1 MQIYMQILALK
12 FQINLYKN
20 LLMWQN
26 MAETV
31 KILLISSFMQKIA
44 VDTNYIDF
52 NMIHRKL
59 SFKAHLRQARC
70 SLRCIRPSEASHLAQ
85 TSSPCSCK
93 WRRCTGR
100 PATQGCRLV
109 LCSAHP
115 CPEGR
120 YTQSF
125 RFKLVV
131 SYKSCMRPR
140 LIQIQGDSNL
150 FTDFFLR

>member
-109 LCSAHP
+109 LCISAP
-115 CPEGR
+115 SVPQPVV
-120 YTQSF
+120 QS
-125 RFKLVV
+125 RR
-131 SYKSCMRPR
+131 RP
-140 LIQIQGDSNL
+140 LLALSHL
-150 FTDFFLR
+150 KHF